1 MKPNQWQ
8 QQRAMGG
15 AWLRRQKEL
24 EDERRSFNERQRRE
38 REQHR
43 RAAQG
48 REGAAA
54 SPQTVASIMP
64 LDPAERLPP
73 RFSFWRGLG
82 YVVLL
87 QVLLSGVVFLFGEPP
102 VKLAGVVL
110 LAVGLLGWRALR
122 RRARRAAGKPRLVGE
137 CRGVTQQMEG
147 GGNQNIQVLSFRV
160 ERYDGDGNRLP
171 PVPVEM
177 RGGRVT
183 GSVREG
189 DHVEIRARLRGDGV
203 MRPRA
208 LRNLTTRSK
217 VRTRK
222 RKFWADVVY
231 LIFLFSFLFAL
242 VALVVSAISNAT

>member
-8 QQRAMGG
+8 QQQAMGG

-24 EDERRSFNERQRRE
+24 EEERRSFNERQRRE

-43 RAAQG
+43 HAAKG
-48 REGAAA
+48 REAAAA
-54 SPQTVASIMP
+54 SPQTIASIVP
-64 LDPAERLPP
+64 LDQRLPP
-73 RFSFWRGLG
+73 RFSIWRGLG

-87 QVLLSGVVFLFGEPP
+87 QVLLTGVVYLFGEPP

-122 RRARRAAGKPRLVGE
+122 RRARRAAGEPRLVGE

-147 GGNQNIQVLSFRV
+147 GGNNNIQVLSFRV

-177 RGGRVT
+177 RGARVS

-217 VRTRK
+217 VRIRK
-222 RKFWADVVY
+222 RKLWADVVY
-231 LIFLFSFLFAL
+231 LIFLLSFLIAL
-242 VALVVSAISNAT
+242 VALVVSATSNAI